1 MKIEDVKIED
11 AADANYVIRKFF
23 NNQFTNMKMSQ
34 LEQLVLTVYNMGKE
48 NGAPSDSE
56 SPESDDAA
64 NESPESDDAADENP
78 FKINDRARAIED
90 IEIASSGEIIKA
102 DTVGTVN
109 SVTGDKVSF
118 LFESG
123 EDGEMIEASVLF
135 SKLLKIS

>member
-78 FKINDRARAIED
+78 FKINDRASAIED